1 VEDRAMS
8 SVLFDTPG
16 PKAIVRYRWI
26 GAATV
31 LVVAGILAFVV
42 FRFIE
47 TGQFTASKWKLFTF
61 PRVWEQILQA
71 TGATLSAFA
80 VAAVCSVVLGLV
92 LAIGRLSDHK
102 VINVP
107 FTIFIEFFR
116 AVPVLIL
123 MMLMYY
129 GLPPLGFTFVTPFVA
144 VAIALTLYN
153 GAVFSEIFR
162 AGIESLPKGQGEAAY
177 AIGLRKSAVLR
188 LILFPQAIR
197 AMLPVIIA
205 QLVVALKDT
214 ALGFLITYQELL
226 YLAKQFGSQ
235 ALYGSP
241 IIPSIIVMG
250 SIYIVLC
257 LILSGVAKIV
267 EVRTRR
273 SPRTPKEQA
282 VTEDTTTKI
291 LGIQAGNQS
300 SGASI

>member
-1 VEDRAMS
+1 MS

-26 GAATV
+26 GVATV

-241 IIPSIIVMG
+241 IIPSILVMG

>member
-1 VEDRAMS
+1 MS

-31 LVVAGILAFVV
+31 LVVAGILTFVV

-102 VINVP
+102 VISVP

>member
-16 PKAIVRYRWI
+16 PKAVVRYRWI

-31 LVVAGILAFVV
+31 VVVAAILAFIIY
-42 FRFIE
+42 RFIE
-47 TGQFTASKWKLFTF
+47 TGQFTEAKWKLFTF

-80 VAAVCSVVLGLV
+80 VAAVCSIVLGLV
-92 LAIGRLSDHK
+92 LAIGRLSDHRW
-102 VINVP
+102 VSVP

-129 GLPPLGFTFVTPFVA
+129 GLPPLGFSFVTPFVS
-144 VAIALTLYN
+144 VVVALTLYN

-177 AIGLRKSAVLR
+177 AIGLRKSGVMR

-273 SPRTPKEQA
+273 SPRSPKEEVA
-282 VTEDTTTKI
+282 PEVTTTQL
-291 LGIQAGNQS
+291 LGVQYGDQS
-300 SGASI
+300 GRQGL

>member
-1 VEDRAMS
+1 MS

-16 PKAIVRYRWI
+16 PKAVVRYRWI
-26 GAATV
+26 GVATV
-31 LVVAGILAFVV
+31 LVVAGILAFIV

-102 VINVP
+102 IINVP

-177 AIGLRKSAVLR
+177 AIGLRKSSVLR

-282 VTEDTTTKI
+282 APEVTTTQLI
-291 LGIQAGNQS
+291 GVQFGDQT
-300 SGASI
+300 GRPTT

>member
-1 VEDRAMS
+1 MS

-26 GAATV
+26 GVATV

-102 VINVP
+102 VISVP

>member
-1 VEDRAMS
+1 MS

-16 PKAIVRYRWI
+16 PKAVVRYRWI
-26 GAATV
+26 GVATV
-31 LVVAGILAFVV
+31 LVVAGILTFIV

-80 VAAVCSVVLGLV
+80 VAAVCSVILGLV

-102 VINVP
+102 IISVP

-144 VAIALTLYN
+144 VVVALTLYN

-177 AIGLRKSAVLR
+177 AIGLRKSSVLR

-282 VTEDTTTKI
+282 APEVTTTQLI
-291 LGIQAGNQS
+291 GVQLGDQPGRPTP
-300 SGASI
+300 

>member
-1 VEDRAMS
+1 MS

-31 LVVAGILAFVV
+31 LIVAGILAFIVY
-42 FRFIE
+42 RFIE
-47 TGQFTASKWKLFTF
+47 TGQFTEAKWKLFTF

-80 VAAVCSVVLGLV
+80 VAAVCSIVLGLI

-102 VINVP
+102 IISVP

-129 GLPPLGFTFVTPFVA
+129 GLPPLGFSFVTPFISV
-144 VAIALTLYN
+144 VVALTLYN

-177 AIGLRKSAVLR
+177 AIGLRKSGVMR

-241 IIPSIIVMG
+241 IIPSILVMG

-273 SPRTPKEQA
+273 SPRSPKEQA
-282 VTEDTTTKI
+282 IPEVTTTQI
-291 LGIQAGNQS
+291 LGVQSGNQS
-300 SGASI
+300 SGVNL

>member
-1 VEDRAMS
+1 MS

-16 PKAIVRYRWI
+16 PKAVVRYRWI
-26 GAATV
+26 GVATV
-31 LVVAGILAFVV
+31 LVVAGILAFIV

-102 VINVP
+102 IISVP

-129 GLPPLGFTFVTPFVA
+129 GLPPVGFTFVTPFVA

-282 VTEDTTTKI
+282 APEVTTTQLI
-291 LGIQAGNQS
+291 GVQFGDQT
-300 SGASI
+300 GRPTP

>member
-1 VEDRAMS
+1 MS

-102 VINVP
+102 IISVP

-257 LILSGVAKIV
+257 LILSGMAKIV

-282 VTEDTTTKI
+282 GTEDTTTKI

>member
-1 VEDRAMS
+1 MS

-16 PKAIVRYRWI
+16 PKAVVRYRWI
-26 GAATV
+26 GAVTV
-31 LVVAGILAFVV
+31 LVVAGILAFIV

-102 VINVP
+102 VISVP

-144 VAIALTLYN
+144 VAVALTLYN

-291 LGIQAGNQS
+291 LGIHAGNQS
-300 SGASI
+300 SGASL

>member
-1 VEDRAMS
+1 MS

-102 VINVP
+102 IISVP

-267 EVRTRR
+267 ELRTRR

-282 VTEDTTTKI
+282 VTEDSTTKI

>member
-1 VEDRAMS
+1 MS

-80 VAAVCSVVLGLV
+80 VAAVCSVVLGLL

-102 VINVP
+102 IISVP

>member
-1 VEDRAMS
+1 MS

-102 VINVP
+102 IISVP

-177 AIGLRKSAVLR
+177 AVGLRKSAVLR

>member
-1 VEDRAMS
+1 MS

-102 VINVP
+102 VISVP

>member
-1 VEDRAMS
+1 MS

-16 PKAIVRYRWI
+16 PKAVVRYRWI
-26 GAATV
+26 GAVTV
-31 LVVAGILAFVV
+31 LVVAGILAFIV

-102 VINVP
+102 VISVP

-144 VAIALTLYN
+144 VAVALTLYN

-300 SGASI
+300 SGASL

>member
-1 VEDRAMS
+1 MS

-31 LVVAGILAFVV
+31 LIVAGILAFIVY
-42 FRFIE
+42 RFIE
-47 TGQFTASKWKLFTF
+47 TGQFTEAKWKLFTF

-80 VAAVCSVVLGLV
+80 VAAVCSIVLGLI

-102 VINVP
+102 VISVP

-129 GLPPLGFTFVTPFVA
+129 GLPPLGFSFVTPFISV
-144 VAIALTLYN
+144 VVALTLYN

-177 AIGLRKSAVLR
+177 AIGLRKSGVMR

-241 IIPSIIVMG
+241 IIPSILVMG

-273 SPRTPKEQA
+273 SPRSPKEQA
-282 VTEDTTTKI
+282 IPEVTTTQI
-291 LGIQAGNQS
+291 LGVQSGNQS
-300 SGASI
+300 SSANL

>member
-1 VEDRAMS
+1 MS

-47 TGQFTASKWKLFTF
+47 TGQFTASKWKLFSF

-102 VINVP
+102 IISVP

-300 SGASI
+300 SGASV

>member
-1 VEDRAMS
+1 MS

-16 PKAIVRYRWI
+16 PKAVVRYRWI
-26 GAATV
+26 GLATV
-31 LVVAGILAFVV
+31 VIVVAIFAFIVY
-42 FRFIE
+42 RFIE

-80 VAAVCSVVLGLV
+80 VAAVLSLVLGLV

-102 VINVP
+102 IVSVP

-129 GLPPLGFTFVTPFVA
+129 GLPPLGVKVTPFIA
-144 VAIALTLYN
+144 VVVGLTLYN
-153 GAVFSEIFR
+153 AAVFSEIFR
-162 AGIESLPKGQGEAAY
+162 AGIESLPRGQKEAGY
-177 AIGLRKSAVLR
+177 AIGLRKSGVMR
-188 LILFPQAIR
+188 IILFPQAIR
-197 AMLPVIIA
+197 AMMPVIIA
-205 QLVVALKDT
+205 QLVVTLKDT

-257 LILSGVAKIV
+257 LILSGIAKWV
-267 EVRTRR
+267 EIRTRR
-273 SPRTPKEQA
+273 SPRVRGA
-282 VTEDTTTKI
+282 RLDTTLEVTDTQVI
-291 LGIQAGNQS
+291 AQQRA
-300 SGASI
+300 

>member
-1 VEDRAMS
+1 MS

-26 GAATV
+26 GVATV
-31 LVVAGILAFVV
+31 IVVAGILAFIV

-47 TGQFTASKWKLFTF
+47 TGQFSAAKWKLFTF

-92 LAIGRLSDHK
+92 LAVGRLSDHR
-102 VINVP
+102 IISVP

-129 GLPPLGFTFVTPFVA
+129 GLPPLGLTFVTPFVA
-144 VAIALTLYN
+144 VAVALTLYN

-257 LILSGVAKIV
+257 LILSGIAKIV

-273 SPRTPKEQA
+273 SPRSPKEQA
-282 VTEDTTTKI
+282 LPEVTTTQI
-291 LGIQAGNQS
+291 LGVQS
-300 SGASI
+300 GTQLTNGP

>member
-1 VEDRAMS
+1 MS

-31 LVVAGILAFVV
+31 LLVAGILTFVV

-102 VINVP
+102 IISVP

>member
-1 VEDRAMS
+1 MS

-26 GAATV
+26 GVATV

>member
-1 VEDRAMS
+1 MS

-144 VAIALTLYN
+144 VAVALTLYN

>member
-1 VEDRAMS
+1 MS

-42 FRFIE
+42 FRFVE

-102 VINVP
+102 IISVP

>member
-1 VEDRAMS
+1 MS

-26 GAATV
+26 GVATV
-31 LVVAGILAFVV
+31 LVVAGILAFIV

-80 VAAVCSVVLGLV
+80 VAAVCSVVLGLI

-102 VINVP
+102 IISVP

-144 VAIALTLYN
+144 VAVALTLYN

>member
-1 VEDRAMS
+1 MS

-102 VINVP
+102 IISVP

>member
-1 VEDRAMS
+1 MS

-102 VINVP
+102 IISVP

-257 LILSGVAKIV
+257 LILSGFAKIV

>member
-1 VEDRAMS
+1 MS

>member
-1 VEDRAMS
+1 MS

-102 VINVP
+102 IISVP

-235 ALYGSP
+235 TLYGSP

>member
-1 VEDRAMS
+1 MS

-80 VAAVCSVVLGLV
+80 VAAVCSVVLGLI

-102 VINVP
+102 IISVP

>member
-102 VINVP
+102 IISVP

>member
-1 VEDRAMS
+1 MS

-16 PKAIVRYRWI
+16 PKAVVRYRWI

-31 LVVAGILAFVV
+31 LIVAGILAFIIY
-42 FRFIE
+42 RFIE
-47 TGQFTASKWKLFTF
+47 TGQFSEAKWKLFTF

-80 VAAVCSVVLGLV
+80 VAAVCSIVLGLV

-102 VINVP
+102 VISVP

-129 GLPPLGFTFVTPFVA
+129 GLPPLGFSFVTPFVS
-144 VAIALTLYN
+144 VVVALTLYN

-177 AIGLRKSAVLR
+177 AIGLRKSGVMR

-273 SPRTPKEQA
+273 SPRSPKEQA
-282 VTEDTTTKI
+282 VPEVTTTQI
-291 LGIQAGNQS
+291 LGVQSGNQS
-300 SGASI
+300 SSANL

>member
-1 VEDRAMS
+1 MS

-16 PKAIVRYRWI
+16 PKAVVRYRWI

-31 LVVAGILAFVV
+31 VVVAAILAFIIY
-42 FRFIE
+42 RFIE
-47 TGQFTASKWKLFTF
+47 TGQFTEAKWKLFTF

-80 VAAVCSVVLGLV
+80 VAAVCSIVLGLV
-92 LAIGRLSDHK
+92 LAIGRLSDHRW
-102 VINVP
+102 VSVP

-129 GLPPLGFTFVTPFVA
+129 GLPPLGFSFVTPFVS
-144 VAIALTLYN
+144 VVVALTLYN

-177 AIGLRKSAVLR
+177 AIGLRKSGVMR

-273 SPRTPKEQA
+273 SPRSPKEEVA
-282 VTEDTTTKI
+282 PEVTTTQL
-291 LGIQAGNQS
+291 LGVQYGDQS
-300 SGASI
+300 GRQGL

>member
-1 VEDRAMS
+1 MS

-16 PKAIVRYRWI
+16 PKAVVRYRWI
-26 GAATV
+26 GVATV
-31 LVVAGILAFVV
+31 LVVAGILAFIV

-102 VINVP
+102 IISVP

-282 VTEDTTTKI
+282 APEVTTTQLI
-291 LGIQAGNQS
+291 GVQFGDQT
-300 SGASI
+300 GRPTP